1 MPTFNNRVLMLT
13 AGALLAT
20 SACGG
25 NATVPSGA
33 VSAPGASSVVPGDTT
48 PILKKLTKDVEIGS
62 TVDPKNGDMG
72 PRAISLVS
80 ANFGLKKGQLLVCN
94 FDDSAGT
101 AGNGTTIE
109 VLDPA
114 PGSKPVTFAQST
126 KIEGCDGDAITAGND
141 VYGAGSA
148 SGVVSEFT
156 QAGKFKKSYGSPIQ
170 VPFADADAYC
180 GEAYAPEDVYV
191 GDSKTGSIIKLAFP
205 VSSSGHAQV
214 IQVISGFGIN
224 SGSGWSVLGPS
235 GMQYDSTKHGSRCN
249 DTLYIVDGVDNTV
262 IAVSNASNL
271 LEKNEIVV
279 QPGGKTFKCAH
290 AKSTCATLV
299 YSGSPLN
306 APVASA
312 LLPNGNLIVANTQG
326 GNKLVELTPAGK
338 VLDTKTIDKS
348 KVAHIFG
355 LLAIG
360 TSDSNTALFYTDTK
374 TNTLQE
380 LEQ

>member
-25 NATVPSGA
+25 NATVPSGV
-33 VSAPGASSVVPGDTT
+33 VSAPVASSIVPNDTT
-48 PILKKLTKDVEIGS
+48 SILKKLTKDVEIGS
-62 TVDPKNGDMG
+62 TIDPKNGDMG

-80 ANFGLKKGQLLVCN
+80 GNFGLKKGQLLVCN
-94 FDDSAGT
+94 FDDSTGT

-114 PGSKPVTFAQST
+114 PSSKPVTFTQNT

-141 VYGAGSA
+141 VYGAGLV
-148 SGVVSEFT
+148 SGIVSEFT
-156 QAGKFKKSYGSPIQ
+156 QTGKFKKSYGSPIE
-170 VPFADADAYC
+170 VPFADADAFC
-180 GEAYAPEDVYV
+180 GESYAPEDLYI
-191 GDSKTGSIIKLAFP
+191 GDSKTGSLIKLAFP
-205 VSSSGHAQV
+205 ISSSGHPQV
-214 IQVISGFGIN
+214 IQVMTGFGVN
-224 SGSGWSVLGPS
+224 TGSGWSVLGPS
-235 GMQYDSTKHGSRCN
+235 GMQYDSKKRDSRCN
-249 DTLYIVDGVDNTV
+249 DTLYIVDGVDNTI

-279 QPGGKTFKCAH
+279 QPGGKTFKCADP
-290 AKSTCATLV
+290 KRTCATLV

-306 APVASA
+306 GPVASA
-312 LLPNGNLIVANTQG
+312 LLPNGNLIVANTLG
-326 GNKLVELTPAGK
+326 GNKLVELTPAGQ
-338 VLDTKTIDKS
+338 VLATKTIDKS
-348 KVAHIFG
+348 KTAHIFG
-355 LLAIG
+355 LLATG